1 MEARLVL
8 PMINEAAFCLEDR
21 VVSDP
26 GKLDLAMIFGTGFP
40 PFRGGLL
47 RHADAIGL
55 ARVFARLD
63 DLAER
68 LGPRFTPAD
77 SLQRLA
83 NERRGFYQDS
93 PTSSREIAP

>member
-1 MEARLVL
+1 M
-8 PMINEAAFCLEDR
+8 N
-21 VVSDP
+21 
-26 GKLDLAMIFGTGFP
+26 FGTGFP

-55 ARVFARLD
+55 GRVFARLD

-68 LGPRFTPAD
+68 LGQRFTPAD

-83 NERRGFYQDS
+83 NERRGFYPDS
-93 PTSSREIAP
+93 PTSSTEIAP